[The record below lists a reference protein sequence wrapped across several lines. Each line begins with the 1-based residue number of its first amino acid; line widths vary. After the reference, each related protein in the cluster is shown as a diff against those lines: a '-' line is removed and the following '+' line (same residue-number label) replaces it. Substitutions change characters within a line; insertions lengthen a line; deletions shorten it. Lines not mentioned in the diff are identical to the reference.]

1 MQANRSRLDT
11 PYLVLLLALLFVP
24 LLPAGVRA
32 NPGKWWDRDWT
43 HRKRVVLSE
52 TQLWP
57 DAESAHV
64 RLSTGGRARVDGR
77 DIRVFTLDGKEVPRG
92 VVAFGPGD
100 LYEVAFPV
108 GQETEWF
115 VYYGNREAPE
125 PRQTFV
131 PDRGLILETRA
142 RGEGDPATWEG
153 MNQILTN
160 SVRIFGGS
168 FWPRVFDAENPFGPS
183 DNFVSDYRGFLH
195 APVDGDYVFYTA
207 SDEASFLFVA
217 GSLVTSWPGWHDAG
231 KGAWAT
237 FKGTVTLKAGLHRFR
252 YLHVER
258 TGRQAMAAYW
268 LPPGAKKPAVIPVSA
283 FPGLLQ
289 AEIVETGVLGKD
301 IAADFTTEVT
311 DKWGL
316 ENRVFSALLL
326 KASPV
331 TEPAR
336 YRWDFGDGVTGE
348 GAIATHV
355 YLQGGD
361 YDIALTVESGG
372 ERDTVIRRVHV
383 SDEWTRYDRNTDA
396 VLDRLG
402 RIAATYPGPRMSADA
417 LTGLDFLLDEAGRT
431 DDFTRILGEAVEQG
445 SILKGRE
452 MVALATRLGELRR
465 DRLRDLG
472 GAVRAFRAAA
482 SAGTRTQQQEAQVRA
497 AEATLMLG
505 GDPGI
510 ALKMLLVVTD
520 APAAAGG
527 DTMLRAW
534 LRIGDARMA
543 LGEGK
548 AAREAYARALE
559 LAGGEEDARRIL
571 RKAGA
576 ARAAM
581 TRLGAK
587 ETDRVLEAL
596 ADWEWADPMERYT
609 GLHRI
614 AMAQALILREEQ
626 PLASLELQAL
636 LAGNPESEY
645 ADQALFLL
653 AGLARER
660 GDAPAADAFIE
671 RLKKDYPWSPLAR

>member
-1 MQANRSRLDT
+1 MRGSIAVA
-11 PYLVLLLALLFVP
+11 LVLALCSSVQ
-24 LLPAGVRA
+24 AGPRR
-32 NPGKWWDRDWT
+32 WFDRDWT

-57 DAESAHV
+57 DAKAAHV

-77 DIRVFTLDGKEVPRG
+77 DIRVVTKEGREVPRG

-108 GQETEWF
+108 GEATEWF
-115 VYYGNREAPE
+115 VYYGNRDAPE
-125 PRQTFV
+125 PRHTFL
-131 PDRGLILETRA
+131 PERGLILETRA

-153 MNQILTN
+153 MKQILAN

-183 DNFVSDYRGFLH
+183 DNYVSDYRGFLRISV
-195 APVDGDYVFYTA
+195 AGDYTFYTA

-217 GSLVTSWPGWHDAG
+217 GRLVTAWPGWHSAG

-237 FKGTVTLKAGLHRFR
+237 FKGKVTLETGLHRFR

-268 LPPGAKKPAVIPVSA
+268 LPPGAKKPAVIPPSA
-283 FPGLLQ
+283 FPGLQ
-289 AEIVETGVLGKD
+289 HAEMVETEVLGKD
-301 IAADFTTEVT
+301 LAADFTVEVT
-311 DKWGL
+311 DKWGMD
-316 ENRVFSALLL
+316 NQVFPALLL

-348 GAIATHV
+348 GAMATHV
-355 YLQGGD
+355 FLKGGD
-361 YDIALTVESGG
+361 YDIALTVESAGA
-372 ERDTVIRRVHV
+372 RDTVIRTVHV
-383 SDEWTRYDRNTDA
+383 AALWTRYDRNRDET
-396 VLDRLG
+396 LGRFG
-402 RIAATYPGPRMSADA
+402 RIAATYPGRRLSAAA
-417 LTGLDFLLDEAGRT
+417 LESLDFLLGEAGRT
-431 DDFTRILGEAVEQG
+431 DDFIRILGGAVERG

-452 MVALATRLGELRR
+452 KFVLAMRLGELRR
-465 DRLRDLG
+465 DRLRELG
-472 GAVRAFRAAA
+472 PTVRAFRAAA
-482 SAGTRTQQQEAQVRA
+482 TAGTPRQRQEARVRA

-505 GDPGI
+505 GDPRI
-510 ALKMLLVVTD
+510 ALRMLTVVAD
-520 APAAAGG
+520 APVVANGETA
-527 DTMLRAW
+527 LRTW
-534 LRIGDARMA
+534 LRIGDAHMA
-543 LGEGK
+543 LGDGQ
-548 AAREAYARALE
+548 AARKAYTRALE
-559 LAGGEEDARRIL
+559 LAGGGENARRIL

-581 TRLGAK
+581 TQIEAK
-587 ETDRVLEAL
+587 EKDRVLEAL
-596 ADWEWADPMERYT
+596 AKWEWADPMERYT

-614 AMAQALILREEQ
+614 ATAKALILREEE
-626 PLASLELQAL
+626 PLAERELLAL

-653 AGLARER
+653 ASLARAR
-660 GDAPAADAFIE
+660 GDDPAADAFTE